1 VCYLGDF
8 SNGFREGFGR
18 WFHLNGQF
26 FSVGEWS
33 NDAPNGQFSVQHGG
47 SRSES
52 VVNGLWHGDVVWDGF
67 AMQFDMGHVVV
78 IGPSWGEFFRVGTD
92 VYGAGFDF
100 DEGMVNNLHG
110 ILGFIA
116 G

>member
-1 VCYLGDF
+1 
-8 SNGFREGFGR
+8 
-18 WFHLNGQF
+18 
-26 FSVGEWS
+26 
-33 NDAPNGQFSVQHGG
+33 
-47 SRSES
+47 
-52 VVNGLWHGDVVWDGF
+52 
-67 AMQFDMGHVVV
+67 MQFDMGHVVV